1 MNQVPWQVFVA
12 MLLVIVTVIALFI
25 RATSKNPAGRT
36 KALRIAAVSGGL
48 TIFVLILGS
57 TTIVSTRNIGVVT
70 TFGRPGATLS
80 KGLHIKA
87 PWQSVTEMNGTIQ
100 IDNHT
105 REAATTVRLGNNS
118 TANVDNSVR
127 WRIQP
132 AAADELFLDYREF
145 DNVRDN
151 LVTRELRAA
160 LNEVFSDFDPL
171 APENSEGANV
181 QALGDQVAEKLRTKV
196 GGQIEI
202 INVIVPL
209 VNYDQATQDRI
220 NALNVEK
227 ANTSRRT
234 ARQDRRGRGPRQR
247 NPGRVGDQRPQR
259 SGQQVPGRRA
269 GGAHQPAGLLAEHH
283 GGANCAGAVTF
294 GVFRYAWGDLCGTI
308 LMCA

>member
-1 MNQVPWQVFVA
+1 MTQVTWQVFVA
-12 MLLVIVTVIALFI
+12 MLLVIVTVIALLI

-36 KALRIAAVSGGL
+36 RALRVAAVAGGL
-48 TIFVLILGS
+48 AIFVLILGS

-80 KGLHIKA
+80 NGLHIKA

-105 REAATTVRLGNNS
+105 GEAATTVRLGNNS

-151 LVTRELRAA
+151 LVTRELKAA

-227 ANTSRRT
+227 ANTRIAEQRAKT
-234 ARQDRRGRGPRQR
+234 AQAEARANGILAASVTNDPNVLVSKCLDAAREAHISPLGCWP
-247 NPGRVGDQRPQR
+247 NTTV
-259 SGQQVPGRRA
+259 VPTV
-269 GGAHQPAGLLAEHH
+269 PA
-283 GGANCAGAVTF
+283 
-294 GVFRYAWGDLCGTI
+294 R
-308 LMCA
+308 

>member
-1 MNQVPWQVFVA
+1 MTQVTWQLFVA
-12 MLLVIVTVIALFI
+12 ILLVIVTVIALLI

-36 KALRIAAVSGGL
+36 RALRIAAVAGGL
-48 TIFVLILGS
+48 AIFVLILGS

-80 KGLHIKA
+80 NGLHIKA

-105 REAATTVRLGNNS
+105 GEAATTVRLGNNS

-151 LVTRELRAA
+151 LVTRELKAA

-227 ANTSRRT
+227 ANTRIAEQRAKT
-234 ARQDRRGRGPRQR
+234 AEAEARANGILAASVTNDPNVLVSKCLDAAREAHISPLGCWP
-247 NPGRVGDQRPQR
+247 NTTV
-259 SGQQVPGRRA
+259 VPTV
-269 GGAHQPAGLLAEHH
+269 PA
-283 GGANCAGAVTF
+283 
-294 GVFRYAWGDLCGTI
+294 R
-308 LMCA
+308 

>member
-1 MNQVPWQVFVA
+1 MTQVTWQVFVA
-12 MLLVIVTVIALFI
+12 MLLVIVTVIALLI

-36 KALRIAAVSGGL
+36 RALRIAAVAGGL
-48 TIFVLILGS
+48 AIFVLILGS

-80 KGLHIKA
+80 NGLHIKA

-105 REAATTVRLGNNS
+105 GEAATTVRLGNNS

-151 LVTRELRAA
+151 LVTRELKAA

-227 ANTSRRT
+227 ANTRVAEQRAKT
-234 ARQDRRGRGPRQR
+234 AEAEARANGILAASVTNDPNVLVSKCLDAAREAHISPLGCWP
-247 NPGRVGDQRPQR
+247 NTTV
-259 SGQQVPGRRA
+259 VPTV
-269 GGAHQPAGLLAEHH
+269 PA
-283 GGANCAGAVTF
+283 
-294 GVFRYAWGDLCGTI
+294 R
-308 LMCA
+308 

>member
-1 MNQVPWQVFVA
+1 MTWQVFVA
-12 MLLVIVTVIALFI
+12 MLLVIVTVIALLM

-36 KALRIAAVSGGL
+36 RAMRIAAVAGGL
-48 TIFVLILGS
+48 TILVLILGS

-70 TFGRPGATLS
+70 TFGRPGATLTN
-80 KGLHIKA
+80 GLHVKA

-105 REAATTVRLGNNS
+105 GEAATTVRLGNNS

-151 LVTRELRAA
+151 LVTRELKAA

-171 APENSEGANV
+171 SPENSEGANV

-227 ANTSRRT
+227 ANTRVAEQRAKT
-234 ARQDRRGRGPRQR
+234 AAAEAKANEILAASVSNDPNVLVSKCLDAAREASISPLGCWP
-247 NPGRVGDQRPQR
+247 NTSV
-259 SGQQVPGRRA
+259 VPTV
-269 GGAHQPAGLLAEHH
+269 PA
-283 GGANCAGAVTF
+283 
-294 GVFRYAWGDLCGTI
+294 R
-308 LMCA
+308 

>member
-1 MNQVPWQVFVA
+1 MTWQLFVA
-12 MLLVIVTVIALFI
+12 MLLVIVTVIALLI

-36 KALRIAAVSGGL
+36 RTMRIAAVAGGL
-48 TIFVLILGS
+48 AIFVLILGS

-80 KGLHIKA
+80 NGLHIKA

-105 REAATTVRLGNNS
+105 GEAATTVRLGNNS

-151 LVTRELRAA
+151 LVTRELKAA

-227 ANTSRRT
+227 ANTRVAEQRAKT
-234 ARQDRRGRGPRQR
+234 AEAEARANGILAASVTNDPNVLVSKCLDAAREAQISPLGCWP
-247 NPGRVGDQRPQR
+247 NTTV
-259 SGQQVPGRRA
+259 VPTV
-269 GGAHQPAGLLAEHH
+269 PA
-283 GGANCAGAVTF
+283 
-294 GVFRYAWGDLCGTI
+294 R
-308 LMCA
+308 

>member
-1 MNQVPWQVFVA
+1 MTQVTWQVFVA
-12 MLLVIVTVIALFI
+12 MLLVIVTVIALLI

-36 KALRIAAVSGGL
+36 RALRIAAVAGGL
-48 TIFVLILGS
+48 AIFVLILGS

-80 KGLHIKA
+80 NGLHIKA

-105 REAATTVRLGNNS
+105 GEAATTVRLGNNS

-151 LVTRELRAA
+151 LVTRELKAA

-227 ANTSRRT
+227 ANTRVAEQRAKT
-234 ARQDRRGRGPRQR
+234 AEAEARANGILAASVTNDPNVLVSKCLDAAREARISPLGCWP
-247 NPGRVGDQRPQR
+247 NTTV
-259 SGQQVPGRRA
+259 VPTV
-269 GGAHQPAGLLAEHH
+269 PA
-283 GGANCAGAVTF
+283 
-294 GVFRYAWGDLCGTI
+294 R
-308 LMCA
+308 